1 MIKKFHSMRNAHRT
15 AAPNNQLE
23 RRPKSLQDFPNSLA
37 CSRHKVKGELWE
49 ACDIV
54 ATKVKFADGVVD
66 FHLTGYVEVGG
77 MEDAPHEPSAPLA
90 TYIIHDTSFRKAIGV
105 IVQGVADRVV
115 HIHLSKRQ
123 RDQSQID
130 KFNPKIRSQWMT
142 SFIGP
147 AKCHP
152 PRHLNVIHCTSEMS
166 SQVPAEYHPL
176 SQRIVILRASGVS
189 FTETTKCH
197 PWSQRRDIYPTSN
210 GSFIAP
216 PGGFPLYSM

>member
-66 FHLTGYVEVGG
+66 FHLAGYVKVGG

-90 TYIIHDTSFRKAIGV
+90 TYIIHDTGFRKAIRV

-123 RDQSQID
+123 CDQSQID
-130 KFNPKIRSQWMT
+130 KFNPKIPNEWMT
-142 SFIGP
+142 SFMSQTKCHPPQHPNVIYWTSGMSSSKPAECHPPSQRNVILRAREMSSFEP

-152 PRHLNVIHCTSEMS
+152 P
-166 SQVPAEYHPL
+166 
-176 SQRIVILRASGVS
+176 
-189 FTETTKCH
+189 
-197 PWSQRRDIYPTSN
+197 
-210 GSFIAP
+210 
-216 PGGFPLYSM
+216 